1 MYEEKLAFDENT
13 KRTFDKNGYMHV
25 SVSHISKEAVN
36 PYYGRDIP
44 GWQERRLRPGHV
56 YYGYREGTALALG
69 AHTFNGLPLLLG
81 HHAESADNP
90 QKEHRVGSLGTDAT
104 FSSPYLDNS
113 IIVTDAAAIRA
124 IETGEAR
131 ELSAAYRYEPI
142 WEPGV
147 FNGQP
152 YDFIMRNIE
161 GNHVALVREG
171 RAGHD
176 VIVADE
182 TLNPN
187 DNKESADMAKKAK
200 DENLDQIKALMK
212 DCGLAI
218 DNEDVINAF
227 RAGMKCG
234 ERAEDEDDT
243 DEKKDDDKKAA
254 DRRFRGGRGACDE
267 DDDEKKSD
275 AEDED
280 DEEKKAEDED
290 DSDEKKDKA
299 KDEDDDSK
307 KDDAEDEDDEDEKK
321 SEDEDDEDTDEK
333 KDEAKQAMDEQ
344 IAELRKSITKSV
356 SDAMT
361 AKYKAAGE
369 CESILGRIKDP
380 FAFDSADDIYKKAL
394 KALNVSVEGIHPSA
408 YPAMLA
414 LAKRQG
420 VQPTRST
427 VKLAQDSK
435 DKSDAMLE
443 SIQKGLDS
451 IRVQ

>member
-44 GWQERRLRPGHV
+44 GWQERRLRPGHI

-212 DCGLAI
+212 DCGIAT
-218 DNEDVINAF
+218 DDEDVIAAF
-227 RAGMKCG
+227 RAGMEYADNK
-234 ERAEDEDDT
+234 AEDEDDT
-243 DEKKDDDKKAA
+243 DEDKSDDKKAN
-254 DRRFRGGRGACDE
+254 DRRFRGGKACDE
-267 DDDEKKSD
+267 DDSDKKDDKAEDEDDEDKKSD

-280 DEEKKAEDED
+280 DSDKKDDDKAEDED

-299 KDEDDDSK
+299 
-307 KDDAEDEDDEDEKK
+307 
-321 SEDEDDEDTDEK
+321 EDEDDEDTDEK

>member
-1 MYEEKLAFDENT
+1 MYEEKIAFDEMT
-13 KRTFDKNGYMHV
+13 KRTFDKNGYLHV
-25 SVSHISKEAVN
+25 SVSHISKETVN

-44 GWQERRLRPGHV
+44 GWQERGLRADQI
-56 YYGYREGTALALG
+56 YYGYREGAALALG
-69 AHTFNGLPLLLG
+69 APTFNGLPLLLG
-81 HHAESADNP
+81 HHAESAENP
-90 QKEHRVGSLGTDAT
+90 QKEHRVGSLGTDAVYN
-104 FSSPYLDNS
+104 SPYLDNS
-113 IIVTDAAAIRA
+113 LIVTDAAAIRA
-124 IETGEAR
+124 IESGEAR
-131 ELSAAYRYEPI
+131 ELSAAYRYVPV
-142 WEPGV
+142 WESGT
-147 FNGQP
+147 FDGQP

-182 TLNPN
+182 ILNP
-187 DNKESADMAKKAK
+187 DKKENADDMAKKAK
-200 DENLDQIKALMK
+200 DENLEEIKALMK
-212 DCGLAI
+212 DCGIAT
-218 DNEDVINAF
+218 DDEDVIAAF
-227 RAGMKCG
+227 RAGMEYADNK
-234 ERAEDEDDT
+234 AEDEDDT
-243 DEKKDDDKKAA
+243 DEDKSDDKKAN
-254 DRRFRGGRGACDE
+254 DRRFRGGKACDE
-267 DDDEKKSD
+267 DDSDKK
-275 AEDED
+275 D
-280 DEEKKAEDED
+280 DKAEDED

-299 KDEDDDSK
+299 EDEDDSDK
-307 KDDAEDEDDEDEKK
+307 KDDDKAEDEDDSDEKK
-321 SEDEDDEDTDEK
+321 DKAEDEDDEDTDEK

-394 KALNVSVEGIHPSA
+394 KALNVSVEGVHPSA

>member
-44 GWQERRLRPGHV
+44 GWQERRLRPGHI

-131 ELSAAYRYEPI
+131 ELSAAYRYEPV

-212 DCGLAI
+212 DCGLAT
-218 DNEDVINAF
+218 DNEDVIAAF
-227 RAGMKCG
+227 RAGMEYADNK
-234 ERAEDEDDT
+234 AEDEDDS
-243 DEKKDDDKKAA
+243 DEDKSDDKKAN
-254 DRRFRGGRGACDE
+254 DRRFRGGKACDE
-267 DDDEKKSD
+267 DDSDKKDDKAEDEDDEDKKSD

-280 DEEKKAEDED
+280 DSDKKDDDKAEDED

-299 KDEDDDSK
+299 
-307 KDDAEDEDDEDEKK
+307 
-321 SEDEDDEDTDEK
+321 EDEDDEDTDEK

>member
-44 GWQERRLRPGHV
+44 GWQERRLRPGHI

-212 DCGLAI
+212 DCGI
-218 DNEDVINAF
+218 TTDNEDVIAAF
-227 RAGMKCG
+227 RAGMEYADNK
-234 ERAEDEDDT
+234 AEDEDDS
-243 DEKKDDDKKAA
+243 DEDKSDDKKAN
-254 DRRFRGGRGACDE
+254 DRRFRGGKACDE
-267 DDDEKKSD
+267 DDSDKKDDKAEDEDDEDKKSD

-280 DEEKKAEDED
+280 DSDKKDDKAEDED
-290 DSDEKKDKA
+290 DSDEKKD
-299 KDEDDDSK
+299 
-307 KDDAEDEDDEDEKK
+307 K